1 MKNVDTS
8 SHILD
13 LAKKLITVPSTSV
26 NGPAIKKVLEVA
38 KQTLGTNFPVETFEH
53 NGVPSLLVRNT
64 LKRPKRFK
72 VILNAHLD
80 VVPGEKNTY
89 KPYVKNG
96 KLYGR
101 GAYDM
106 KSAAAV
112 MILLFKEIA
121 EKVGYPL
128 GLQITT
134 DEEIGGMDGTKHQ
147 IDKGVR
153 ADFVITGEGT
163 NLRAIHQ
170 SKGIMRLKLTA
181 SGKASH
187 SAFPWLGDNAI
198 IKLHEAIG
206 KILREYP
213 LPKKEAHTT
222 TVNVTHIGTGNST
235 EHTVTPDHCEAML
248 DVRYV
253 ARDEFT
259 ILPAIKSLLPK
270 GVTHEIIHASHIH
283 NTDAQNMFIKL
294 LESAS
299 HKSMQ
304 HKLVLANAHGT
315 SDVRHFTEVECDGV
329 EFGPIG
335 GGHHYKD
342 EHVEIKS
349 LDQYYKILK
358 EFLQSIN

>member
-1 MKNVDTS
+1 MKNLDTHT
-8 SHILD
+8 HILD
-13 LAKKLITVPSTSV
+13 LAKKLISVPSTST
-26 NGPAIKKVLEVA
+26 NQEAIKKILEIA
-38 KQTLGTNFPVETFEH
+38 KQTLGTNFPIETFES
-53 NGVPSLLVRNT
+53 NGIPSLLVRNT

-72 VILNAHLD
+72 IILNAHLD
-80 VVPGEKNTY
+80 VVPSEKEFY
-89 KPYVKNG
+89 KPYEKNG
-96 KLYGR
+96 MLYGR

-121 EKVGYPL
+121 EKVDYPL
-128 GLQITT
+128 GLQLTT
-134 DEEIGGMDGTKHQ
+134 DEEIGGMEGTKHQ

-163 NLRAIHQ
+163 NLRAVHQ

-181 SGKASH
+181 SGRASH

-198 IKLHEAIG
+198 IKLHRAIG
-206 KILREYP
+206 EILREYP
-213 LPKKEAHTT
+213 LPKKEAHIT
-222 TVNVTHIGTGNST
+222 TVNLTHIGTGNST
-235 EHTVTPDHCEAML
+235 EHTVTPDHCEALL

-253 ARDEFT
+253 AKDEHT
-259 ILPAIKSLLPK
+259 ILQSIKSLLPK
-270 GVTHEIIHASHIH
+270 DIEHEIIHASHIH
-283 NTDAQNMFIKL
+283 NTASDNMFIKL

-315 SDVRHFTEVECDGV
+315 SDVRHFTEVGCDGV